1 MIRILLPLICA
12 ALGFAAASCSQSEGP
27 LAPAAEAPPPPHPT
41 ATGAATATIATPP
54 DPQQQTAQPASDQA
68 LPDQAPSSDQA
79 STTPASQ
86 SASDANPDVP
96 ATLRAERRASTL
108 IGMPVAA
115 ADGSALGAVKDIIFD
130 RKGRATHVVIAY
142 GAAPQASPQAIPNDA
157 GTTPAPDSKLTAMPW
172 DAAMACI
179 KGGRLVLDDAQLQ
192 SAPSFTPD
200 AWPNFDDPS
209 WSETT
214 DAYWRKAVQA
224 AIAAHPGAPVDS
236 ISRQRERP
244 PRDGS

>member
-27 LAPAAEAPPPPHPT
+27 LAPAAEAPAPPHPT
-41 ATGAATATIATPP
+41 AHGAATVAMATPP
-54 DPQQQTAQPASDQA
+54 DPQQTEQPASDQA

-79 STTPASQ
+79 PTTPTSQ
-86 SASDANPDVP
+86 SAPDANPDVP
-96 ATLRAERRASTL
+96 ASARAERRASAL

-115 ADGSALGAVKDIIFD
+115 TDGSALGAVKDIIFD
-130 RKGRATHVVIAY
+130 RQGRATHVVIAY
-142 GAAPQASPQAIPNDA
+142 GAAPHANPGAPANDG
-157 GTTPAPDSKLTAMPW
+157 GTTSAPNSKLTAMPW
-172 DAAMACI
+172 DAAMASI

-192 SAPSFTPD
+192 GAPSFTPD
-200 AWPNFDDPS
+200 AWPNLDDPS
-209 WSETT
+209 WSETA

-236 ISRQRERP
+236 TSRQRGRP